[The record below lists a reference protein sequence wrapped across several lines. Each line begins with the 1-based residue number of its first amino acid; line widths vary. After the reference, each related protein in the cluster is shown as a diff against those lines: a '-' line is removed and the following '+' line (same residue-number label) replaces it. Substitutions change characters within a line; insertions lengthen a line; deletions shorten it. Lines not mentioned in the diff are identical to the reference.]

1 MTTLKPSDAKPPAL
15 ALEGGP
21 KAFPHTAGTI
31 HPKVGV
37 EEFLSIAERFGF
49 NPEAMARLSAAVSDK
64 DLPEGGPHLG
74 RYHGHPKPIK
84 GEQFEAL
91 AREKFGVKYALA
103 VSSGTAALHCA
114 MVGAGV
120 GPGKEVICP
129 AMGFLATSMAA
140 AMAGATP
147 VFCDVDESLQ
157 MDPTQLE
164 ALITPKTVAVAPT
177 HHMGFVC
184 DMDPILDIARKHG
197 LKVIEDCAQAPGA
210 TYRGRPVGSLGD
222 FGCFSISCYK
232 IIGGGEGGMVI
243 TKDERVYDRV
253 RQVSEAGGLWR
264 SNRFAPERYPGELF
278 VGANYRLSE
287 LESAINVVQLRK
299 LDEKVSRHR
308 AVWRRI
314 REKLGRFHEIT
325 WQKSNDLEGDIGYM
339 LRFFPKT
346 HDLGRKIRDALVA
359 EGIGADYRGDS
370 APPDWHVHHDMFP
383 LFRDFSER
391 CRPELCPVATDLFDR
406 CVVVPLNLWWSPE
419 DCEAV
424 AAGINKVLFA
434 YGTPTHIH
442 P

>member
-1 MTTLKPSDAKPPAL
+1 MTTLTPLDVETPGL
-15 ALEGGP
+15 AQDGGP
-21 KAFPHTAGTI
+21 KAFSPGPGNVP
-31 HPKVGV
+31 PKVGV

-49 NPEAMARLSAAVSDK
+49 NPEAMGRLSAAVSDK
-64 DLPEGGPHLG
+64 DLPVGGPHLG
-74 RYHGHPKPIK
+74 RYYGNPKPIK

-114 MVGAGV
+114 MVGAGA

-129 AMGFLATSMAA
+129 ATGFVATSMAA
-140 AMAGATP
+140 ALVGATP

-157 MDPTQLE
+157 MDPSRLE
-164 ALITPKTVAVAPT
+164 ALVTPRTVVIVPT

-184 DMDPILDIARKHG
+184 DMDPVLAIARKHN
-197 LKVIEDCAQAPGA
+197 LKVIEDCAQSPGA
-210 TYRGRPVGSLGD
+210 SYRGRPVGSLGD

-243 TKDERVYDRV
+243 TKDERSYDRV
-253 RQVSEAGGLWR
+253 RQVAEAGGLWR

-299 LDEKVSRHR
+299 LDGVVSRHR
-308 AVWRRI
+308 AVWRSI
-314 REKLGRFHEIT
+314 RERLGAFDGII
-325 WQKSNDLEGDIGYM
+325 WQKSNDPEGDIGYL

-346 HDLGRKIRDALVA
+346 HDLGRKIRDALMA
-359 EGIGADYRGDS
+359 EGIGAGYRGGNAS
-370 APPDWHVHHDMFP
+370 PDWHVYRDMFP
-383 LFRDFSER
+383 LFRDFSDN
-391 CRPELCPVATDLFDR
+391 CRADRCPVGADLHDR
-406 CVVVPLNLWWSPE
+406 SVSVGLNQWWTPE

-424 AAGINKVLFA
+424 AAGINKVLSAFC
-434 YGTPTHIH
+434 TLSHS
-442 P
+442 